1 MGKSEL
7 AAQYARRQ
15 AGKGKT
21 VVRLSYSPGQP
32 GAEDPIEASGLRR
45 LLLELPV
52 LGAPAACAGPPPPDG
67 EERLRYY
74 QAKLFCLR
82 RICNRD
88 TLFVVDNFDVDW
100 DVGMEDLQSLGA
112 QVLLTTRRR
121 FSGPYAVE
129 ELPCLEEDDAY
140 RLFCRHAPWAGGS
153 GGRSAGNPPA
163 GGVSYHGVLLLA
175 AQKEADGFS
184 TGTLQNRLRRGL
196 QQAGVSQVRWLQNGM
211 LQEGT
216 AFRLLCAVLHVAA
229 LPEEERPAPGPP
241 GGAESRRGEGG
252 KPVRWSGCT
261 PAATASTAW

>member
-1 MGKSEL
+1 MFLSGVGGVGKSEL

-52 LGAPAACAGPPPPDG
+52 LEAPAACAGPPPPGG

-100 DVGMEDLQSLGA
+100 DMGMEDLQSLGA
-112 QVLLTTRRR
+112 QVLLHHPAEIFRALCGRRA
-121 FSGPYAVE
+121 AV
-129 ELPCLEEDDAY
+129 P
-140 RLFCRHAPWAGGS
+140 GG
-153 GGRSAGNPPA
+153 
-163 GGVSYHGVLLLA
+163 
-175 AQKEADGFS
+175 E
-184 TGTLQNRLRRGL
+184 RR
-196 QQAGVSQVRWLQNGM
+196 VP
-211 LQEGT
+211 
-216 AFRLLCAVLHVAA
+216 AVL
-229 LPEEERPAPGPP
+229 PPRPP
-241 GGAESRRGEGG
+241 GEG
-252 KPVRWSGCT
+252 
-261 PAATASTAW
+261 